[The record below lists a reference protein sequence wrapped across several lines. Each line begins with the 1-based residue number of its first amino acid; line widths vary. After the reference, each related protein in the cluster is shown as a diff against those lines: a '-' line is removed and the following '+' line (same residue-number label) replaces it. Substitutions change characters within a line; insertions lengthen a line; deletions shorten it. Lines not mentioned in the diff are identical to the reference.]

1 MRRQIIVVFLSLF
14 CWILPPAWGA
24 DRGALFKVTGSGHTM
39 YLFGTM
45 HAGLPE
51 FYPLEPRIAGAVA
64 HASTLALEIDPAQ
77 AAADMPAA
85 MQQHGMF
92 APGSAGYKAIAPE
105 FKVRLDRVLAKA
117 NIAPSAAAP
126 LKPWL
131 LATALAMHEFSALG
145 YRADLG
151 ADFKLAEAARGAGV
165 KVVGLESAGAQ
176 LALFDRLSEAEQWR
190 VLEES
195 VDMIESGRQRAELIE
210 LVNAWSKADKAALDA
225 ISLRAENDTSVFGR
239 FVQQV
244 MLEGRNGPL
253 ADKLAALLARE
264 DHSVAAIGVLHLLGK
279 HGVPALL
286 RARGVTVER
295 VY

>member
-14 CWILPPAWGA
+14 CLTLPAAWGA

-51 FYPLEPRIAGAVA
+51 FYPLEARIAGAVA
-64 HASTLALEIDPAQ
+64 HAPTLALEIDPAQ
-77 AAADMPAA
+77 ALADMPAA
-85 MQQHGMF
+85 VQRHGLF
-92 APGSAGYKAIAPE
+92 APGSAGYKALAPE
-105 FKVRLDRVLAKA
+105 FKARLDRALAKV
-117 NIAPSAAAP
+117 NIDPATVAP

-131 LATALAMHEFSALG
+131 LATALSMYEFTALG

-151 ADFKLAEAARGAGV
+151 VDAKLAEAARGAGV
-165 KVVGLESAGAQ
+165 KVVSLESAEAQ
-176 LALFDRLSEAEQWR
+176 LALFDSVPEAEQWSF
-190 VLEES
+190 LEES
-195 VDMIESGRQRAELIE
+195 IAMIESGRARAEALE
-210 LVNAWSKADKAALDA
+210 LVDAWRTADKAVLDTIA
-225 ISLRAENDTSVFGR
+225 RRVENDATASGR
-239 FVQQV
+239 FVRKIV
-244 MLEGRNGPL
+244 LEGRNGAM

-264 DHSVAAIGVLHLLGK
+264 NNSVAAIGVLHLLGK
-279 HGVPALL
+279 RSVPALL